1 MVIKKQ
7 SKKDKMENDKIKF
20 SNGMEASMSELQM
33 LINYISDRDFEF
45 ACDLLELWKHRAD
58 SIAIETDRVTLERQI
73 EYERN
78 IELKSDD

>member
-1 MVIKKQ
+1 
-7 SKKDKMENDKIKF
+7 MENLNDKIKF

-33 LINYISDRDFEF
+33 LIDYINEGDFQF

-58 SIAIETDRVTLERQI
+58 NTSRETERITLERQI